1 MKRIVRPIIQAS
13 MILLGAATLCPASR
27 LTPNA
32 QSAFDRYIEKLEIR
46 LKEQHTA
53 PETYIAA
60 LDQDPNGRANAER
73 LLRSGVVRV
82 EPVNGGTRQLSG
94 ALLHH
99 WRAAAFVN
107 GGKRRDMLALLRDY
121 NRLST
126 YYAPEV
132 ESSHAL
138 ASDGDVGRVA
148 VRLRKQE
155 VVTVIIDAIYEVQ
168 TGSIGSTG
176 GYGFSWST
184 HIWQVDEPG
193 TPRERR
199 RPEGDDDGFLWRLN
213 AYWSFLQLRDGLLIE
228 CEAVSLTRDIPIGL
242 GWLVEPII
250 EDLPRSSL
258 EFTLNATKKALTQ
271 MAFKEEY

>member
-99 WRAAAFVN
+99 WRAAAFVK
-107 GGKRRDMLALLRDY
+107 GGKRQDMLALLRDY
-121 NRLST
+121 NHLST
-126 YYAPEV
+126 
-132 ESSHAL
+132 
-138 ASDGDVGRVA
+138 
-148 VRLRKQE
+148 
-155 VVTVIIDAIYEVQ
+155 
-168 TGSIGSTG
+168 
-176 GYGFSWST
+176 
-184 HIWQVDEPG
+184 
-193 TPRERR
+193 
-199 RPEGDDDGFLWRLN
+199 
-213 AYWSFLQLRDGLLIE
+213 
-228 CEAVSLTRDIPIGL
+228 
-242 GWLVEPII
+242 
-250 EDLPRSSL
+250 
-258 EFTLNATKKALTQ
+258 
-271 MAFKEEY
+271 